1 MSEKSWHKG
10 YKEVKNVIHNDM
22 GVTKEEVLE
31 VFRQVAKDEIQKQ
44 VFENK
49 AFIHQCI
56 KDVIRQEMMQA
67 IEDHRYPQVTR
78 NVFHYGKNGGENNF
92 KDYVSGVMKEA
103 IVNELREQFEVNLN
117 IHKKE

>member
-10 YKEVKNVIHNDM
+10 YKEVKNVVHNDM

-44 VFENK
+44 VLENK

-56 KDVIRQEMMQA
+56 RDVIRQEMVQA
-67 IEDHRYPQVTR
+67 VKDHKYPQVVG
-78 NVFHYGKNGGENNF
+78 NVVHYGRNDGENNF
-92 KDYVSGVMKEA
+92 KDYVSGVMKEE
-103 IVNELREQFEVNLN
+103 IVKELREQFELNLN